1 MDENKDSFTFSSLRW
16 VEFAGR
22 GSWLDTW
29 SDMSELNVV
38 DIPFRSIPKR
48 NVISYSSSVGS
59 FQWTCRC
66 WRVVILYSGILYSLF
81 KQSWFELQSRLFS
94 SFHNHT
100 ANVNPK
106 CSATIYSPVIPL
118 ALPILRES
126 WNDIDA
132 SPSLPMKRKT
142 RLSQLNQSIQ
152 TTII

>member
-1 MDENKDSFTFSSLRW
+1 MDENKDSLTFSSLRR

-22 GSWLDTW
+22 GSWMDAW
-29 SDMSELNVV
+29 SDMPELKAV
-38 DIPFRSIPKR
+38 DIPIRSIPKR
-48 NVISYSSSVGS
+48 SVISYSSSVGS